1 LTAPI
6 ERDVRTIK
14 PLAQANRLSFSW
26 ADRRV
31 ANPCGELAVLALG
44 YTPEV
49 AVAAV
54 GYTPVVAVAV
64 AVHCYTPL
72 TMPWR

>member
-1 LTAPI
+1 M
-6 ERDVRTIK
+6 
-14 PLAQANRLSFSW
+14 
-26 ADRRV
+26 

-44 YTPEV
+44 YTPE
-49 AVAAV
+49 APVAAV

-72 TMPWR
+72 IMPWR